1 MAVQEFRI
9 KPANYS
15 DFKSLL
21 DFYPHHRSDVLP
33 LETSKSIGDALDLG
47 RILLV
52 MPESCSDIAATG
64 ALFQLTPQ
72 ASLTYVGE
80 LAAMRVM
87 HMVGG
92 LEPLSMQ
99 QVLVG
104 LRVLG
109 FIALESEPLL
119 EGATNS
125 IITAVH
131 RENGTSRANIEAMG
145 LKPMPEPFPDWLVY
159 NRLSYGL
166 ANDDTWQYYYADHD
180 TCVRSIERLASVGL
194 FSSVIRLSRR
204 NKNGG
209 QFEQFEL
216 HLELAELRY
225 AFKDFKAIQA
235 GKQHVALV
243 RPPPSLLF
251 PR

>member
-1 MAVQEFRI
+1 MAVQEFHLR
-9 KPANYS
+9 PAYYS
-15 DFKSLL
+15 DFKDLF
-21 DFYPHHRSDVLP
+21 DFYPRHKSDALP

-52 MPESCSDIAATG
+52 TPWSGSDIAATG

-80 LAAMRVM
+80 LAAMRVTNT
-87 HMVGG
+87 VGG
-92 LEPLSMQ
+92 LGPLSMQ

-109 FIALESEPLL
+109 FVALESVSLM

-131 RENGTSRANIEAMG
+131 HKNGTSRANIEAMG

-180 TCVRSIERLASVGL
+180 TCVQSIERLASVGL
-194 FSSVIRLSRR
+194 FSNVIRLGRR
-204 NKNGG
+204 NKNNG
-209 QFEQFEL
+209 QLEQFEL
-216 HLELAELRY
+216 HLELDELRY
-225 AFKDFKAIQA
+225 AFKDLKAVHA
-235 GKQHVALV
+235 GKQRLALV
-243 RPPPSLLF
+243 RPSPSLLF

>member
-9 KPANYS
+9 RRAYYS

-21 DFYPHHRSDVLP
+21 EFYPRHKSDVLP

-52 MPESCSDIAATG
+52 TPWSGSDIAATG

-80 LAAMRVM
+80 LAAMRVTNV
-87 HMVGG
+87 VGG

-145 LKPMPEPFPDWLVY
+145 LKLMPEPFPDWLAY

-166 ANDDTWQYYYADHD
+166 ANDDTWRYYYADHN
-180 TCVRSIERLASVGL
+180 TCVRSIERLANVGL
-194 FSSVIRLSRR
+194 FNNVIRLSRR
-204 NKNGG
+204 NRTTG
-209 QFEQFEL
+209 QLETFEL

-225 AFKDFKAIQA
+225 AFKDLKAIQA
-235 GKQHVALV
+235 SKQRVALV
-243 RPPPSLLF
+243 QPPPSLLF